1 MASQPISISVKRVKE
16 IFFSINEQLFIP
28 DPDKIVRIELGERLG
43 FNIEGNLVN
52 FILRIYYHYLDAP
65 EVLVDMQVENLFQ
78 VGNLKDYLTKEGII
92 LLPPGLITSIV
103 GISLSHGR
111 ALMFK
116 NTIGTRWEEIVL
128 PVTNPEDVARYL
140 YPYMFGQEARVH
152 VGDLQGNKKGESIS
166 VSKKK
171 RKAVKN

>member
-1 MASQPISISVKRVKE
+1 MDSQPISIAVKRVKE

-28 DPDKIVRIELGERLG
+28 DPDKIVRIELGERIG
-43 FNIEGNLVN
+43 FNIEGDLVN
-52 FILRIYYHYLDAP
+52 FILRIYYHYLDAS

-78 VGNLKDYLTKEGII
+78 VGNLKDYLTKDGIV
-92 LLPPGLITSIV
+92 LLPPNLITSIV

-128 PVTNPEDVARYL
+128 PVTNPENVAKYF
-140 YPYMFGQEARVH
+140 YPYMFGQESLVQ
-152 VGDLQGNKKGESIS
+152 VTDSQGNRKDDSII
-166 VSKKK
+166 VNKE
-171 RKAVKN
+171 RKAVK